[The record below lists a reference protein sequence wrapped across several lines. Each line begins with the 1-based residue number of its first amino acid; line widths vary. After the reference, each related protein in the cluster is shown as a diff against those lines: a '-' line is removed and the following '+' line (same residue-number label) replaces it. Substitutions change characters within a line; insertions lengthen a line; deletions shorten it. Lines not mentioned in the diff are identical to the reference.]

1 MGNLLKLY
9 RGGDRALKLNALQRG
24 IPKVESS
31 YAFSTVKSHDKVSVV
46 TASEE
51 GRAQILNQPCLQE
64 GDNPVC
70 AGMRSF
76 TIPSTIR
83 FQRVE
88 LFGIATPN
96 GWETFEVSGTGT
108 KSAYA
113 SRQLA
118 HWRA

>member
-88 LFGIATPN
+88 LFVREIVER
-96 GWETFEVSGTGT
+96 ETFEVSGTGT